1 MCWGRPAGRPLFE
14 RCDFVA
20 NSAVSAYNVPD
31 LSQANSSLAGVF
43 DRVSQISAQNNAVS
57 AQEAANLRSWQER
70 MYQTQM
76 DFNAQEAA
84 KNRNW
89 QQYMSNTSHQREIAD
104 LKAAGLNPILSAYG
118 GNGASVT
125 SGATA
130 SASMPSGAKGDVD
143 TSSNSA
149 IVSLLGSWLN
159 SVTSLENARVSAE
172 SNQAVADKY
181 NAMSKYVAELQANT
195 QLTTANIQSMTSRY
209 VAGLNLQGTKYAADS
224 HAAASRIAATISAQA
239 SKYAADKHLE
249 AVNLTNLNNRE
260 IADLNAAVNKELKQ
274 MDIDAKF
281 DLKKMYPST
290 LWETLGSF
298 STNAEDALNMAF
310 DGIGSLWNSAKGI
323 SDSNALGTLFKSLL
337 GGYK

>member
-31 LSQANSSLAGVF
+31 LSQANSQLAGVF
-43 DRVSQISAQNNAVS
+43 DRVSQMSAQNNAVS

-70 MYQTQM
+70 MFQTQM
-76 DFNAQEAA
+76 DYNAQEAA
-84 KNRNW
+84 KNRDW

-104 LKAAGLNPILSAYG
+104 LKAAGLNPILSAMG

-143 TSSNSA
+143 TSANSA

-195 QLTTANIQSMTSRY
+195 QLTSANIQSMTSRY
-209 VAGLNLQGTKYAADS
+209 VASLNLQGTKYAADS

-249 AVNLTNLNNRE
+249 AVSLSNLTNKE
-260 IADLNAAVNKELKQ
+260 IAEMNNAVQKELKQ
-274 MDIDAKF
+274 MGIDSSENLQIMDF
-281 DLKKMYPST
+281 
-290 LWETLGSF
+290 
-298 STNAEDALNMAF
+298 
-310 DGIGSLWNSAKGI
+310 
-323 SDSNALGTLFKSLL
+323 LFKDYMASEYPDNMFTAVQKAGGIL
-337 GGYK
+337 GDWISQFLR

>member
-20 NSAVSAYNVPD
+20 NSAVSAFNVPD
-31 LSQANSSLAGVF
+31 LSQANSQLAGVF

-76 DFNAQEAA
+76 DYNAQEAA
-84 KNRNW
+84 KNRDW
-89 QQYMSNTSHQREIAD
+89 QQYMANTSHQREVAD
-104 LKAAGLNPILSAYG
+104 LKAAGLNPILSAMG

-130 SASMPSGAKGDVD
+130 SVSMPSGSKGEVD
-143 TSSNSA
+143 TSANSA

-195 QLTTANIQSMTSRY
+195 QLTTANIQAITSKY

-249 AVNLTNLNNRE
+249 GVSLSNLTNKE
-260 IADLNAAVNKELKQ
+260 IAEMNAAVQKELKQ
-274 MDIDAKF
+274 MGIDSSESMQIMDFAFKEYMEQEYPD
-281 DLKKMYPST
+281 DLFSGVQY
-290 LWETLGSF
+290 LGRVLA
-298 STNAEDALNMAF
+298 N
-310 DGIGSLWNSAKGI
+310 GIGSAKG
-323 SDSNALGTLFKSLL
+323 SFFRK
-337 GGYK
+337 

>member
-1 MCWGRPAGRPLFE
+1 MCWGRPVGRPLFE

-31 LSQANSSLAGVF
+31 LSQANSQLAGVF

-70 MYQTQM
+70 MFQTQM
-76 DFNAQEAA
+76 DYNAQEAA

-104 LKAAGLNPILSAYG
+104 LKAAGLNPILSAHG

-249 AVNLTNLNNRE
+249 AVSLSNLTNKE
-260 IADLNAAVNKELKQ
+260 IAEMNNAVQKELKQ
-274 MDIDAKF
+274 MGIDSSESMQIMDFLYKEYMEQA
-281 DLKKMYPST
+281 YPGNIFSAAQRVGSIIGHWLSGT
-290 LWETLGSF
+290 KETFNTGLGNYYSR
-298 STNAEDALNMAF
+298 
-310 DGIGSLWNSAKGI
+310 W
-323 SDSNALGTLFKSLL
+323 
-337 GGYK
+337 